1 MGGES
6 LIDATRITLKAL
18 REDPD
23 KLESIWRSSATKDQI
38 NDMTELL
45 NLAMATPDERRR
57 YEESA
62 RWAEDMAASASAGSG
77 YAPQR

>member
-6 LIDATRITLKAL
+6 LIDATRIMLKAL

-45 NLAMATPDERRR
+45 NLAMATPEERRH

-62 RWAEDMAASASAGSG
+62 RWAEIWP
-77 YAPQR
+77 PQLLLPIWRRQR